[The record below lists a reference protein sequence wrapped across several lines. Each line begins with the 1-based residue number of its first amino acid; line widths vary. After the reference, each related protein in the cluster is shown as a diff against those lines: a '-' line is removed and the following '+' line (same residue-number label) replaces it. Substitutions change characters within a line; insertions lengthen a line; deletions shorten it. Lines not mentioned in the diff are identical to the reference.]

1 MRLLYADLYANSL
14 GCARCVK
21 KKKKKKMPR
30 TGRCARAVRAAATEI
45 VGAEIG
51 SLSINGQQRGAT
63 ANSPYSTP
71 HYSYHARHVTRACT

>member
-21 KKKKKKMPR
+21 KKNATHR
-30 TGRCARAVRAAATEI
+30 QVRARAVRAAATEI
-45 VGAEIG
+45 VGAKIG
-51 SLSINGQQRGAT
+51 SVSINGQQRDAT
-63 ANSPYSTP
+63 VNSPYSTP